1 MSSRQTKRWSALQ
14 DSLLDSIQSCLA
26 RSDCRKP
33 KSALGP
39 QKCGACGAKHWELVR
54 DRTSGNY
61 LVMANDR
68 KQCLVREPR
77 SEDVKKHLL
86 ALQKK
91 KKRLEDSFDAK
102 RPSLANGV
110 VMQPC
115 DKGFTLLQLVERP
128 FHDVGFQLQTADGAC
143 FTGADF
149 RRCDAKSA
157 SLIWGGGVRFDRKGE
172 AQKFFYKVS
181 EASLRERE
189 IYVYVFTFAREL
201 SL

>member
-1 MSSRQTKRWSALQ
+1 MLGSVGQCQPRPMCADPADPL
-14 DSLLDSIQSCLA
+14 C
-26 RSDCRKP
+26 SDC
-33 KSALGP
+33 
-39 QKCGACGAKHWELVR
+39 C
-54 DRTSGNY
+54 
-61 LVMANDR
+61 
-68 KQCLVREPR
+68 
-77 SEDVKKHLL
+77 
-86 ALQKK
+86 
-91 KKRLEDSFDAK
+91 
-102 RPSLANGV
+102 
-110 VMQPC
+110 
-115 DKGFTLLQLVERP
+115 
-128 FHDVGFQLQTADGAC
+128 TADGAC